1 MWWAVG
7 RKSAGDSRPVPNR
20 SKFFRVSDVPATAA
34 GQEILVVDGDEQV
47 VKGLDR
53 LLTRVGLT
61 VTGTGDHGRARDQIL
76 NKYFAVALLD
86 VDTPTPGGGLELLQF
101 ARDKA
106 PLMSVIMMTNRRSF
120 DTAVKSFRG
129 GAIDVVLKE
138 PEVVPYLRERV
149 LDAATELR
157 STVDRTA
164 LLEEISESHEDFLLK
179 MREMSKTITDMEDRI
194 LGRSKTGERAAINSD
209 PVDVVVADDDP
220 EAVARFQRVLPE
232 RDGWRFFAAFTGGEA
247 LDHVTQ
253 QRPHIV
259 IVKEHLPDLPGT
271 MVVKSVKSG
280 MPDAITLLYA
290 PPARKGETGF
300 VRMLDGSRV
309 INLVPSYSAPEQLVS
324 AMNEIREALQQQAK
338 ERRYLQ
344 AFRQRN
350 FEFLQRY
357 NAIKQRLAAQLEQSK
372 KERR

>member
-1 MWWAVG
+1 VT
-7 RKSAGDSRPVPNR
+7 
-20 SKFFRVSDVPATAA
+20 DVPASAA

-149 LDAATELR
+149 LDAAIDLKSTGER
-157 STVDRTA
+157 SA
-164 LLEEISESHEDFLLK
+164 LLEEIAESHEDFLRR

-194 LGRSKTGERAAINSD
+194 LGRSKTGERAAINSE
-209 PVDVVVADDDP
+209 PVDVVVVDDDP
-220 EAVARFQRVLPE
+220 EAVARFQRVLTE
-232 RDGWRFFAAFTGGEA
+232 KDGWRFFSVFTGGEA
-247 LDHVTQ
+247 LDHVAQ

-280 MPDAITLLYA
+280 SPDAITLLYT
-290 PPARKGETGF
+290 PP
-300 VRMLDGSRV
+300 VRGGQNGYVKMLEGSRV
-309 INLVPSYSAPEQLVS
+309 INLVPSYAAPEQLVS
-324 AMNEIREALQQQAK
+324 AMNEVREALHQGAK

-344 AFRQRN
+344 AFRQRH

-357 NAIKQRLAAQLEQSK
+357 NSIKQRIAVQLEASK

>member
-1 MWWAVG
+1 M
-7 RKSAGDSRPVPNR
+7 
-20 SKFFRVSDVPATAA
+20 
-34 GQEILVVDGDEQV
+34 DGDEQV

-53 LLTRVGLT
+53 LLSRVGLT
-61 VTGTGDHGRARDQIL
+61 VTGTGDPGRARDQIL

-120 DTAVKSFRG
+120 DTAVRSFRG

-149 LDAATELR
+149 LDAATDLKSSVEH
-157 STVDRTA
+157 TA
-164 LLEEISESHEDFLLK
+164 LLEEISESHEDFLRK

-194 LGRSKTGERAAINSD
+194 LGRSKTGERAAITSD
-209 PVDVVVADDDP
+209 PVDVVVVDDDP

-232 RDGWRFFAAFTGGEA
+232 SQGWRFFAVFTGGEA
-247 LDHVTQ
+247 LDHVAQ
-253 QRPHIV
+253 QRPHLV

-280 MPDAITLLYA
+280 APDAITLLYT
-290 PPARKGETGF
+290 PPMRGQGGAVK
-300 VRMLDGSRV
+300 MLEGSRV
-309 INLVPSYSAPEQLVS
+309 INLVPSYSTSEQLVA
-324 AMNEIREALQQQAK
+324 AMNEIREALHHQAK

-357 NAIKQRLAAQLEQSK
+357 NSIKQRVAAQLEQGK

>member
-1 MWWAVG
+1 MCGAVG
-7 RKSAGDSRPVPNR
+7 RKWAGDSRTVANR
-20 SKFFRVSDVPATAA
+20 SKFFRVSDVPASGA

-61 VTGTGDHGRARDQIL
+61 VTGTGDHSRARDQLL
-76 NKYFAVALLD
+76 NKYFAVALID

-129 GAIDVVLKE
+129 GALDVVLKE

-149 LDAATELR
+149 LDAATDVKSGAER
-157 STVDRTA
+157 VA
-164 LLEEISESHEDFLLK
+164 LLEEIAESHEDFLRK

-194 LGRSKTGERAAINSD
+194 LGRSKTGERAAISSD
-209 PVDVVVADDDP
+209 PVDVVVVDDDP

-232 RDGWRFFAAFTGGEA
+232 SQGWRFFAAFTGGEA

-280 MPDAITLLYA
+280 APDAITLLYT
-290 PPARKGETGF
+290 PP
-300 VRMLDGSRV
+300 VRGGQGGAVKMLEGSRV
-309 INLVPSYSAPEQLVS
+309 INLLPSYSTPEQLVS
-324 AMNEIREALQQQAK
+324 AMNEIREALHQGAK

-357 NAIKQRLAAQLEQSK
+357 NSIKQRVAIQLEQSK